1 MFSLLAQV
9 VGGYSLFQL
18 AIFIVVVAGLVAV
31 VVIILKQ
38 LGVTVPQ
45 WLQAILWVILVVI
58 VGIFAIKV
66 IASML

>member
-1 MFSLLAQV
+1 MLNLMAQV

-38 LGVTVPQ
+38 LGVTVPA

>member
-38 LGVTVPQ
+38 LGVTVPA